1 MVGLRSLHRSSKEG
15 PRISD
20 VIRPLSGSR
29 KQGKDRERMGIGGLS
44 TIFPQDSEIRE
55 YAAYEVRTRKII
67 LEEFKHE
74 YGREPN
80 ELEIPELLRAA
91 IIPIGFLPKQ
101 NGQQKSIQDQPQ
113 NNSNSARNEAKP
125 RPQEQPRN
133 QPSQQQKAVDPK
145 AGWNSEVLKLL
156 NEFPENLRRK
166 SQSKIAIVKEIPR
179 SEWNDVKK
187 GFEKEGWKYD
197 WKEKAFMI
205 SEEMRA

>member
-1 MVGLRSLHRSSKEG
+1 M
-15 PRISD
+15 
-20 VIRPLSGSR
+20 
-29 KQGKDRERMGIGGLS
+29 
-44 TIFPQDSEIRE
+44 IFPSDSEILE

-101 NGQQKSIQDQPQ
+101 NGQQKLPQDQPKS
-113 NNSNSARNEAKP
+113 NSNPVINEVKP
-125 RPQEQPRN
+125 APAEQPKN
-133 QPSQQQKAVDPK
+133 QPAQQQKAVEPK
-145 AGWNSEVLKLL
+145 GGWKSEILRLL
-156 NEFPENLRRK
+156 NEFPQNLERK
-166 SQSKIAIVKEIPR
+166 SQSKIKIVKEIPR
-179 SEWNDVKK
+179 SEWNNVKE
-187 GFEKEGWKYD
+187 GFEKEG

>member
-1 MVGLRSLHRSSKEG
+1 M
-15 PRISD
+15 
-20 VIRPLSGSR
+20 
-29 KQGKDRERMGIGGLS
+29 
-44 TIFPQDSEIRE
+44 IFPSDSEIRE

-101 NGQQKSIQDQPQ
+101 NGQQKLPQDQPQ
-113 NNSNSARNEAKP
+113 NSANPVKNEVKSAP
-125 RPQEQPRN
+125 AEQQKN
-133 QPSQQQKAVDPK
+133 QPAQQKVSEPK
-145 AGWNSEVLKLL
+145 GGWKSGVLKLL
-156 NEFPENLRRK
+156 NEFPQNLERK
-166 SQSKIAIVKEIPR
+166 SQSKIKIVKEIPR

-187 GFEKEGWKYD
+187 GFENEGWKYD

-205 SEEMRA
+205 SEEMKA